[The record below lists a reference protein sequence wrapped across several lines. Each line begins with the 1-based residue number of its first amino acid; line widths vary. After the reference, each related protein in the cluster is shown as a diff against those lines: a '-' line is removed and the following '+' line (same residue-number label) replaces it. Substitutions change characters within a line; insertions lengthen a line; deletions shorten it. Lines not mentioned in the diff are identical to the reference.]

1 MPNGKESIPD
11 NSCWRSL
18 FLVQPLSV
26 TTVVL
31 HKCKKFCFPG
41 SVLVHDLIFF
51 QDSDMNS
58 YVGFHCYKI
67 SSLFEDLANM
77 NKTLS
82 ISVGLNSH
90 AGNGQDTCTRNTYQK
105 AHQHTKTHTGTLSI
119 RPHGKL
125 GQSSKR
131 LLDISHQKG
140 VYRPPQFGW
149 KLLVCE
155 NSSAFPRIPRGRDFQ
170 SKAECHRT
178 TSKKAQKLCIQRDC
192 EWKAKATCGR

>member
-1 MPNGKESIPD
+1 
-11 NSCWRSL
+11 
-18 FLVQPLSV
+18 
-26 TTVVL
+26 
-31 HKCKKFCFPG
+31 
-41 SVLVHDLIFF
+41 
-51 QDSDMNS
+51 MNS

-119 RPHGKL
+119 RRHGKL
-125 GQSSKR
+125 GRSSKR

-149 KLLVCE
+149 KRLVCE

-170 SKAECHRT
+170 NKAECHRT
-178 TSKKAQKLCIQRDC
+178 TSKKAQKLCIQRNC
-192 EWKAKATCGR
+192 EWKAKGTCGR